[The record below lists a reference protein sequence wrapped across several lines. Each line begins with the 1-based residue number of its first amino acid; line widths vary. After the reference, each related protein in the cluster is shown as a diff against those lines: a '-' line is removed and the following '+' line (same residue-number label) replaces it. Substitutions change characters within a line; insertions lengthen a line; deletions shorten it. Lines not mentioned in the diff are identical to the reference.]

1 MHTLLLC
8 LPQGASRIAAD
19 EGNGAAVIGLEVTCR
34 KPGDQSKSRF
44 PWLRRK
50 GGKGVRGRVWAD
62 NSSQH
67 RSPLQ
72 VDPSQQEAEA
82 GMRSAR
88 LHRSHVR
95 APHRALPALPLPSA
109 YATKSPNSPSS
120 ARATPTALPAHH
132 WSTLPTATRPLHPHH
147 CTFYGERG
155 PGVRGRGSG
164 WTRGTQAGLGSG
176 ARSAGHPGV
185 SCTGWEGSPDPG
197 STQRPVTR
205 RDTGL
210 VTPHCGDTSPGHSLD
225 I

>member
-1 MHTLLLC
+1 MSPCHSQTQHIFREKTGHRCYVPLRRVPTEPCTLYPGLLC

-19 EGNGAAVIGLEVTCR
+19 EGNGAAVIGLEVMCR

-109 YATKSPNSPSS
+109 CATKSPNSPSS
-120 ARATPTALPAHH
+120 ATRRPHCSASSPLVHPPHCHTATPP
-132 WSTLPTATRPLHPHH
+132 SPLHL
-147 CTFYGERG
+147 
-155 PGVRGRGSG
+155 VR
-164 WTRGTQAGLGSG
+164 
-176 ARSAGHPGV
+176 
-185 SCTGWEGSPDPG
+185 
-197 STQRPVTR
+197 
-205 RDTGL
+205 
-210 VTPHCGDTSPGHSLD
+210 
-225 I
+225 